1 MTDDLGAGLGSGIAG
16 SCSRSR
22 RSEIPSVSKSRI
34 VGLLRPVLTYSRCK
48 SRSAMSSAGVF
59 SKLLCVSF
67 PVLVLFRPRGID
79 SIYISF
85 HLFQLVFVYT
95 INSLTCKHHKLK
107 VLFLASL

>member
-1 MTDDLGAGLGSGIAG
+1 
-16 SCSRSR
+16 
-22 RSEIPSVSKSRI
+22 
-34 VGLLRPVLTYSRCK
+34 
-48 SRSAMSSAGVF
+48 MSSAGVF
-59 SKLLCVSF
+59 SKVLCVSF

-107 VLFLASL
+107 VLFLASLTARAPVRRAGPSRKRHGARIPSAFK